1 MPLPA
6 TFHLLQ
12 ERDAAREAAR
22 WTEWR
27 EVRDRLREVLHR
39 HLPGHRIWLFGSV
52 TKPGQFNVVSDV
64 DLAVEEIPA
73 GTSIETLT
81 AVIGAVRGV
90 CVTASRLYLVEAD
103 AHRVRYLVA
112 YNATAANNG
121 TANNATVAPSGGA
134 AATAGAFSMA
144 VVGVAVTLLIL

>member
-12 ERDAAREAAR
+12 KRDAAREAAR

-52 TKPGQFNVVSDV
+52 TKPGQFNAASDV

-81 AVIGAVRGV
+81 AVIGEEMRRPV
-90 CVTASRLYLVEAD
+90 D
-103 AHRVRYLVA
+103 
-112 YNATAANNG
+112 
-121 TANNATVAPSGGA
+121 
-134 AATAGAFSMA
+134 
-144 VVGVAVTLLIL
+144 LILLSKTRLRQKILATGESWIA